1 MATPTEGDLTMSLI
15 DWPQLALEHLPGEVY
30 IKDEQGRYLYAN
42 RAAAQRLGRAADALL
57 GCTDAEL
64 LPAAEAQRRE
74 KADRAAFNGEAPLP
88 TVPGELRLP
97 LRLPD
102 AGQDAA
108 HAVLT
113 LIGAHALVAA
123 TQLPALTDPLTG
135 LPNDSLAFERI
146 TQAQQRSRRSG
157 SFGILFYLELEQID
171 VLRGQHGQPAAE
183 RVQVE
188 VAQRLREAVRAVD
201 TVARI
206 GEGQFAVLAES
217 VGLDQAQ
224 GIDFASELKQRVER
238 LLDQGCHFG
247 GLSLAL
253 SAYTG
258 SMLFRG
264 LEPAAADLLR
274 ATIEIARARDS

>member
-1 MATPTEGDLTMSLI
+1 MATPTESDLTMTAI
-15 DWPQLALEHLPGEVY
+15 DWPRLALEQLPGEVY
-30 IKDEQGRYLYAN
+30 IKDPQGRYLYAN
-42 RAAAQRLGRAADALL
+42 RAAAERLGRAPGAVV
-57 GCTDAEL
+57 GCTDSEL
-64 LPAAEAQRRE
+64 LPPSEAMRRQ
-74 KADRAAFNGEAPLP
+74 KADLAAFHGEVPASP
-88 TVPGELRLP
+88 VPGELRLP
-97 LRLPD
+97 LRLP
-102 AGQDAA
+102 AA
-108 HAVLT
+108 EQGAAQAVLT

-123 TQLPALTDPLTG
+123 TQLPALTDTLTG

-171 VLRGQHGQPAAE
+171 TVRGQHGQAAAE
-183 RVQVE
+183 RIQVE

-206 GEGQFAVLAES
+206 GEGQFVVLAES

-238 LLDQGCHFG
+238 LLDQGCSFA

-253 SAYTG
+253 SAHTG

-274 ATIEIARARDS
+274 ATIEIARAR